1 MKKTIFI
8 ALLTGLS
15 LSWSAC
21 TDDNSSMGNEV
32 VGIVVEGLA
41 EDLNVASYQGV
52 NLKDLIHP
60 TVMTTIPEEQLSYAW
75 YLYSNENSEGRYKNY
90 LIASGKEPDYEV
102 NLPSG
107 TYTLVFEV
115 TNTETGYAKIVES
128 TIRTSTSFSRGFYI
142 LKETNEGNTDLDM
155 LNDDGLLEDLITN
168 ISGSPLQG
176 KPYNLTMMYG
186 GAYIDEETNEMS
198 STNLIY
204 AISDEGKIKGYRTE
218 DMLEVFN
225 NDNMFYSGTMPASE
239 QPGTFVTGP
248 TGNFYFSN
256 TGVRYYETMFN
267 SSTGKYGYPVG
278 AGASKYVQVV
288 NAMAGYIYWSDD
300 EHGLKIVDYNC
311 MGSNPLEPAEG
322 VTFPNDLECISSSLS
337 VTAGTMAWFL
347 CEQPSTG
354 DRYLL
359 KTTTSQYVDE
369 ATKIAPDSH
378 LGRSTIQG
386 GNGHSASYIYCV
398 DNGKVYA
405 YSLTED
411 LEIEV
416 PLPSIPSGETI
427 TFITNQW
434 LQFSSFYPTEY
445 NFDNL
450 VVGTQTGDTYK
461 LYFYDGLNGGIPV
474 NAPYKTATGTGK
486 VKCIRFA
493 SPVIVD
499 MNIAYETNPFPMS
512 D

>member
-32 VGIVVEGLA
+32 
-41 EDLNVASYQGV
+41 VASYQGV

-218 DMLEVFN
+218 DNTARRICLKCSTTIICSIAEQCPHPN
-225 NDNMFYSGTMPASE
+225 N
-239 QPGTFVTGP
+239 
-248 TGNFYFSN
+248 
-256 TGVRYYETMFN
+256 
-267 SSTGKYGYPVG
+267 PV
-278 AGASKYVQVV
+278 
-288 NAMAGYIYWSDD
+288 
-300 EHGLKIVDYNC
+300 
-311 MGSNPLEPAEG
+311 
-322 VTFPNDLECISSSLS
+322 
-337 VTAGTMAWFL
+337 
-347 CEQPSTG
+347 
-354 DRYLL
+354 
-359 KTTTSQYVDE
+359 
-369 ATKIAPDSH
+369 
-378 LGRSTIQG
+378 
-386 GNGHSASYIYCV
+386 HS
-398 DNGKVYA
+398 
-405 YSLTED
+405 
-411 LEIEV
+411 
-416 PLPSIPSGETI
+416 
-427 TFITNQW
+427 
-434 LQFSSFYPTEY
+434 
-445 NFDNL
+445 
-450 VVGTQTGDTYK
+450 
-461 LYFYDGLNGGIPV
+461 
-474 NAPYKTATGTGK
+474 
-486 VKCIRFA
+486 
-493 SPVIVD
+493 
-499 MNIAYETNPFPMS
+499 
-512 D
+512 

>member
-176 KPYNLTMMYG
+176 KP
-186 GAYIDEETNEMS
+186 
-198 STNLIY
+198 
-204 AISDEGKIKGYRTE
+204 
-218 DMLEVFN
+218 
-225 NDNMFYSGTMPASE
+225 
-239 QPGTFVTGP
+239 
-248 TGNFYFSN
+248 
-256 TGVRYYETMFN
+256 
-267 SSTGKYGYPVG
+267 
-278 AGASKYVQVV
+278 
-288 NAMAGYIYWSDD
+288 
-300 EHGLKIVDYNC
+300 
-311 MGSNPLEPAEG
+311 
-322 VTFPNDLECISSSLS
+322 
-337 VTAGTMAWFL
+337 
-347 CEQPSTG
+347 
-354 DRYLL
+354 
-359 KTTTSQYVDE
+359 
-369 ATKIAPDSH
+369 
-378 LGRSTIQG
+378 
-386 GNGHSASYIYCV
+386 
-398 DNGKVYA
+398 
-405 YSLTED
+405 
-411 LEIEV
+411 
-416 PLPSIPSGETI
+416 
-427 TFITNQW
+427 
-434 LQFSSFYPTEY
+434 
-445 NFDNL
+445 
-450 VVGTQTGDTYK
+450 
-461 LYFYDGLNGGIPV
+461 
-474 NAPYKTATGTGK
+474 
-486 VKCIRFA
+486 
-493 SPVIVD
+493 
-499 MNIAYETNPFPMS
+499 
-512 D
+512 